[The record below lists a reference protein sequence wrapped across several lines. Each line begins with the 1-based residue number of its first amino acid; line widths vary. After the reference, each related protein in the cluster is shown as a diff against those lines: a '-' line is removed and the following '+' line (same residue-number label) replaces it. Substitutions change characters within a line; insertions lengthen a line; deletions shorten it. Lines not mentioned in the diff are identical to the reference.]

1 MIRRAL
7 SATAFATCLAIAS
20 ASARDAA
27 VGGVLIALS
36 PPEGY
41 CELDAA
47 NAADATMIAAVEGML
62 GRTDNRLLLFSA
74 ECGQLAD
81 WRAGKRQSLDNVAQ
95 HQTSRGLEHVQL
107 PASPEAAIEQHCTQM
122 RAGVDQL
129 LTDMTA
135 DMQER
140 AGRILKT
147 VKINEMKFLGVVGQE
162 PRACYAAAL
171 LQRSLTEGGTLTPQ
185 VTMVA
190 TTIVRQRLLYY
201 YLIAPY
207 VSGETVGSML
217 EQHKANVRRLH
228 SENGE

>member
-1 MIRRAL
+1 MIGRAL
-7 SATAFATCLAIAS
+7 SATALATCLAIAS
-20 ASARDAA
+20 ASARDAK
-27 VGGVLIALS
+27 VGGVLITLS

-41 CELDAA
+41 CELDAQ
-47 NAADATMIAAVEGML
+47 NVADATMIAAVDGML
-62 GRTDNRLLLFSA
+62 GRTGNRLLLFSA

-81 WRAGKRQSLDNVAQ
+81 WRAGKRQSLDNVTQ
-95 HQTSRGLEHVQL
+95 HQTSRFLEHAQL
-107 PASPEAAIEQHCTQM
+107 SASPEATIEQHCTQM
-122 RAGVDQL
+122 RAGADQL

-135 DMQER
+135 NVQER
-140 AGRILKT
+140 ADRILKT

-171 LQRSLTEGGTLTPQ
+171 LQRSPTEGGTLAPQ

-190 TTIVRQRLLYY
+190 TTIVRQKLLYY

-217 EQHKANVRRLH
+217 AQHRANVQRLH